1 MVCSWTSPGKKKSC
15 LSSQYAFITLSPK
28 LTKTHVSKIVSERRK
43 NKMRNIIAFL
53 FSVRE
58 REEQAEELERGNN
71 VEREIKVD

>member
-1 MVCSWTSPGKKKSC
+1 
-15 LSSQYAFITLSPK
+15 
-28 LTKTHVSKIVSERRK
+28 
-43 NKMRNIIAFL
+43 MRNIIAFL